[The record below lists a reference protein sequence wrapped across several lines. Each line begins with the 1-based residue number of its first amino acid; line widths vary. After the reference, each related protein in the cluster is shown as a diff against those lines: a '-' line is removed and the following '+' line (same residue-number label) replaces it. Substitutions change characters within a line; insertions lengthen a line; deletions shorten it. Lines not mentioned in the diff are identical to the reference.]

1 MKLNSFHYQAYDIT
15 GTLVSGQL
23 NALDENEAL
32 GTLKAR
38 QLTPIQ
44 LDPIDATHSEQ
55 QKTHHLSSEELI
67 HFTEGLTTLIQ
78 AQVPIDKALTLLQ
91 SLSSSTATHYLI
103 ENMIRYVKEGGTLTQ
118 AMEDNPQSFSK
129 LYISIV
135 RAGEEGG
142 ILADLLVPLKHF
154 LEEAQETKRQII
166 SAMIYPLVLLFVG
179 VLSVVLMILFVV
191 PRFATL
197 FSDTGAPIPASA
209 QFLFSM
215 SDWMLYYS
223 WTLIPAS
230 VLLYF
235 FTQWW
240 FRDEQH
246 SKQKDALLLT
256 LPIIGKLLLYKDA
269 SNFCRTIGALLSAGV
284 PLIKSLSITQG
295 VLENRQLSAQVSQV
309 ELDVKSGLSLGK
321 ALEKNTD
328 FPMILAKLIVVGE
341 ETGRTAKIFNQLAE
355 TFNQRVKNRLARL
368 LALIEPLL
376 ILLLGILVGG
386 IVIVML
392 LAVFSMNDI
401 GI

>member
-166 SAMIYPLVLLFVG
+166 GAMIYPLVLLFVG

>member
-91 SLSSSTATHYLI
+91 SLSSRTATHYLI

-235 FTQWW
+235 LTQWW

-341 ETGRTAKIFNQLAE
+341 ETGRTANIFNQLAE

>member
-103 ENMIRYVKEGGTLTQ
+103 ENMIRYVKEGSTLTQ

-166 SAMIYPLVLLFVG
+166 GAMIYPLVLLFVG